1 MPARVA
7 SIAAC
12 TTCWSMVVPK
22 ERLDLSVARMESSSS
37 STSLESL
44 STWRSIASLGRAISW
59 SRLRALISQTLVLM
73 ACMWLRNS
81 WDRRARNWS
90 LARSFFS
97 SSSILASRV
106 LVSWGIVVPVCARRP
121 GQRYCPSNRG
131 EFFCP
136 AKGLGY
142 ALVPLAQVLQPSA
155 TAVHIIGGHAND
167 DLRGRALRRPRPRF
181 PAAEAAPVH
190 ALPRAA
196 AVLQEAAG

>member
-1 MPARVA
+1 MVSRDAFTICC
-7 SIAAC
+7 SI
-12 TTCWSMVVPK
+12 VLPK
-22 ERLDLSVARMESSSS
+22 QRLDLLVARMESSSS
-37 STSLESL
+37 STRRESL
-44 STWRSIASLGRAISW
+44 TTPRSMESLGRGISW
-59 SRLRALISQTLVLM
+59 SRLRALISQTFVRI
-73 ACMWLRNS
+73 AWMWLRNS
-81 WDRRARNWS
+81 WERRARNWS

-106 LVSWGIVVPVCARRP
+106 VVSWGMVVPVCARCP

-131 EFFCP
+131 EFFRP

-142 ALVPLAQVLQPSA
+142 TLVPMGQVLQPSA